1 MQLYS
6 NIEPGLAKHRFYYYV
21 ASKLGYYEGFMLDI
35 ENNFSVSFDNCKDKK
50 NAQKEITELKQFLID
65 CVGLGLV
72 KCSPGWCTSY
82 SNYNDTIAAI
92 KEVIKDIGEEAKQMP
107 TER

>member
-50 NAQKEITELKQFLID
+50 NAQKEITELKQFLS
-65 CVGLGLV
+65 L
-72 KCSPGWCTSY
+72 
-82 SNYNDTIAAI
+82 
-92 KEVIKDIGEEAKQMP
+92 
-107 TER
+107 